1 MRAHIALQ
9 RILSKQIQACLPAT
23 DSTDARRCAS
33 HAVRAVKI
41 ALQLDDTEL
50 DGLMHGSMAP
60 RPLMRDEMVT
70 RRVAR
75 TVRR

>member
-1 MRAHIALQ
+1 MRANIALQ
-9 RILSKQIQACLPAT
+9 RILSRQIQACLPAT

-33 HAVRAVKI
+33 YAVRAVKV

-60 RPLMRDEMVT
+60 CPLMRNEMVT
-70 RRVAR
+70 RRIVR
-75 TVRR
+75 TIRR